1 VRQLPLSF
9 SYQASGNI
17 WQLQTDR
24 ATRCLGLE
32 VRSELQDASFTYLCP
47 AQDKLIFEGLTLEG
61 GMLTS
66 LLACH
71 GGIMLL
77 QQYEELN
84 NPDARTLLALDT
96 QNQQVCWAVQ
106 DYRHLFFSGRESIGK
121 SGLGTEKE
129 ESWAAI
135 EINSGT
141 TRQLV
146 EAEMAVL
153 LAERQQL
160 SEPKEGLYLPTA
172 YAQGE
177 EHFEIVAQFLQLY
190 LQTNALKNCEYLH
203 VFDKIAISFY
213 TADGEMLT
221 NQLAVF
227 DAEGSLLLHQVL
239 AEGLQKPGSDT
250 FMVWDRHLFFL
261 EKSTCL
267 RGYNLQ

>member
-17 WQLQTDR
+17 WQLQADR

-32 VRSELQDASFTYLCP
+32 VRTELQDASFTYLCP
-47 AQDKLIFEGLTLEG
+47 AQDKLIFEGLAVEG

-84 NPDARTLLALDT
+84 NPGSRTLLALDT
-96 QNQQVCWAVQ
+96 QSQQVCWAVQ
-106 DYRHLFFSGRESIGK
+106 DFRHHFFFDQESIGK
-121 SGLGTEKE
+121 SGLGQEGE
-129 ESWAAI
+129 ESWIAI
-135 EINSGT
+135 ELLSGSI
-141 TRQLV
+141 RQLA
-146 EAEMAVL
+146 EAELAL
-153 LAERQQL
+153 LASEQQQL
-160 SEPKEGLYLPTA
+160 KEQEGGLYLPVA
-172 YAQGE
+172 YAEGE
-177 EHFEIVAQFLQLY
+177 EHFDIVAQFLQLY
-190 LQTNALKNCEYLH
+190 LQANALKNCEYLH

-213 TADGEMLT
+213 TADGEMLS

-250 FMVWDRHLFFL
+250 FMVWDGHLFFL
-261 EKSTCL
+261 QKSTCL